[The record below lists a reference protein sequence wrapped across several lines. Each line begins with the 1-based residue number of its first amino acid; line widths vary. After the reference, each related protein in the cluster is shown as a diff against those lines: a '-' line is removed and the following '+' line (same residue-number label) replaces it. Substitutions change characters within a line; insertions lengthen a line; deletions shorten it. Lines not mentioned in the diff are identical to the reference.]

1 MIFSITLHSK
11 IYYTNVR
18 NKRKWYSEG
27 LNNIYEVSNWKSTDY
42 VANVL
47 SNQNYP

>member
-1 MIFSITLHSK
+1 MLEIK
-11 IYYTNVR
+11 END
-18 NKRKWYSEG
+18 NSEG